1 MAREALRTRRRW
13 TSFQKF
19 NLVLEAGSDYIKTLC
34 PKQHYWTLISTPTVL
49 LIRSAK
55 RSTWGLPPFRV
66 GIETTRGSSISFLL
80 FPSLSFIQSKTGSV
94 TITKDTSCFALIS
107 SKVFTASS
115 RDSTT
120 HVFLTPP
127 SLK

>member
-1 MAREALRTRRRW
+1 MLFALVSTSSALDGTRGTTHSTTMDLISEIQLGPRSR
-13 TSFQKF
+13 FGLYQD
-19 NLVLEAGSDYIKTLC
+19 LVSKAA
-34 PKQHYWTLISTPTVL
+34 YWTLISTPTVL

-115 RDSTT
+115 
-120 HVFLTPP
+120 
-127 SLK
+127 